1 MDHEGTQNN
10 VTPRHL
16 GKPVNAESNL
26 ASSWPNR
33 FSKFGQYKG

>member
-1 MDHEGTQNN
+1 MGHEGMQNN
-10 VTPRHL
+10 VTPKHL